1 MTCRSAKFS
10 TTKLAATHSKCD
22 DRLAV
27 TFPATECNAAQ
38 CLVPYGRGT
47 NIFRGSKSR
56 DLASPYTRKSSSKNH
71 TSTWNAIG
79 HRVTLSFAETE
90 ISNFSLTQKSDT

>member
-47 NIFRGSKSR
+47 NIFRGS
-56 DLASPYTRKSSSKNH
+56 PYIRKSSSKNH